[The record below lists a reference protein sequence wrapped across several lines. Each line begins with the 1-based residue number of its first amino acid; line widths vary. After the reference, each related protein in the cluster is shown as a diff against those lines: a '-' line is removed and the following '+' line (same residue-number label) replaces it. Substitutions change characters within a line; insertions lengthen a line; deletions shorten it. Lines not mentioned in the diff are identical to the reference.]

1 MQTASQIMAAKRQ
14 AKQNALIAKEAKR
27 QIAPRPQDRNVLSK
41 ISVQQQQNR
50 ASLRRGTPAPE
61 EHYLNHAIALHFALQ
76 DLVYTDDPAVILC
89 RLTHLITAAK
99 AVAALYADRELA
111 IAARAAEAAHK
122 RFQAEHKELS
132 PNQKR
137 ALLRPLAELIDR
149 DYAYGHI
156 LPEATADRIA
166 GYVTAVR
173 VMLQLKALY
182 LKPKWQH
189 AALLET
195 IQGRSINDTAKHFR
209 VKVPEARAA
218 VLACAWHLWNIADS
232 VENIGHPPCGIPE
245 LRQEKWQ
252 PYADEQHLHDIV
264 RHMRDNCLIPFED
277 ATGILL
283 LDYNAFRKDIVEIEK
298 RPHS

>member
-14 AKQNALIAKEAKR
+14 AKQNALITREAKR
-27 QIAPRPQDRNVLSK
+27 QIAPRPQDRNTLSK
-41 ISVQQQQNR
+41 ISIQQQQNR
-50 ASLRRGTPAPE
+50 SALRRGTPVPE

-89 RLTHLITAAK
+89 SLTNQIMANK

-111 IAARAAEAAHK
+111 ETVRAAEAAHK
-122 RFQAEHKELS
+122 RFQAEHRELS

-182 LKPKWQH
+182 RKPLWQH
-189 AALLET
+189 QALHDT
-195 IQGRSINDTAKHFR
+195 IRGRSINETARRFR

-232 VENIGHPPCGIPE
+232 VENIGHPPRSIPE

-252 PYADEQHLHDIV
+252 PYADEEHLHDIV
-264 RHMRDNCLIPFED
+264 RHMRDNFLIPFEN

-283 LDYNAFRKDIVEIEK
+283 LDYKAFRNDIIEIEK
-298 RPHS
+298 RLLS